1 MLARSEIIKFQKKEF
16 ENIYLKC
23 LASHDFEHTED
34 EKTYK
39 LVMDLLMVK
48 VEGFK
53 IMIPPT
59 LVGPLLAYTHLL
71 GHKGLQKMLRDLDSY
86 YFENMYTIVKTFVTS
101 CYSCFL
107 SYTGNK
113 KQKIGVY
120 PIPTGPMTECTI
132 DLAENFNPV
141 RGHSHLLLVK

>member
-1 MLARSEIIKFQKKEF
+1 M
-16 ENIYLKC
+16 NC
-23 LASHDFEHTED
+23 LASENFEYTEN

-39 LVMDLLMVK
+39 LLMDLLMIIDTA
-48 VEGFK
+48 FK
-53 IMIPPT
+53 IIVPPT

-71 GHKGLQKMLRDLDSY
+71 GHKGLAKMIQDMDSY
-86 YFENMYTIVKTFVTS
+86 YFEGMYSIVKTFVTS

-120 PIPTGPMTECTI
+120 PIPMCPLTEYTADI
-132 DLAENFNPV
+132 AENLNIS
-141 RGHSHLLLVK
+141 RGFSHLLLVKCLCAIR